1 MITDGELQLFFETDK
16 GKKMFQQLAL
26 QMERMKKAV
35 ERSETFGHFGWA
47 FPLDMEPRDY
57 VRLAEHATN
66 ADTVDAAF
74 LKYYTDHDGQA
85 YKRLI
90 CSVIDEPE
98 LQQCRGF
105 LEEVRQS
112 YDDSRYRVCV
122 AALLP
127 MLDHIAQRTWDAPL
141 STQGKAHKSL
151 ERNIGV
157 LPDSLTDYLWR
168 SLKAFVD
175 QVFVRS
181 TRSKPPVL
189 NRHWI
194 LHGRGISDGTQVDC
208 LRLLQAIRLLEE
220 LAVKPTDCRMGLKT
234 GIRHSESHSQGS

>member
-1 MITDGELQLFFETDK
+1 MTKEE
-16 GKKMFQQLAL
+16 FQKVISDIDHAASQHRP
-26 QMERMKKAV
+26 QFERMIRAI

-74 LKYYTDHDGQA
+74 LKYYTDRDSVA
-85 YKRLI
+85 YTRLI
-90 CSVIDEPE
+90 GSLIEEPG
-98 LQQCRGF
+98 LLQCRGF
-105 LEEVRQS
+105 LEEVQQS
-112 YDDSRYRVCV
+112 YDDGRYRVCV

-141 STQGKAHKSL
+141 SIQGKAHKSL
-151 ERNIGV
+151 ERKIGV

-168 SLKAFVD
+168 SLRAFVN

-181 TRSKPPVL
+181 TKSKPPVL

-208 LRLLQAIRLLEE
+208 LRLLQAIRLLER
-220 LAVKPTDCRMGLKT
+220 LVHIGRKNRQIAG
-234 GIRHSESHSQGS
+234 

>member
-1 MITDGELQLFFETDK
+1 MIRDRELQSLVE
-16 GKKMFQQLAL
+16 QLRP
-26 QMERMKKAV
+26 QMQRMQKAV
-35 ERSETFGHFGWA
+35 ERSEIFGRFGWA
-47 FPLDMEPRDY
+47 FPVDMAPRDY

-90 CSVIDEPE
+90 RSLIDEPE

-112 YDDSRYRVCV
+112 YDDGRYRVCV

-151 ERNIGV
+151 ERKIGV
-157 LPDSLTDYLWR
+157 LPDSLTDY
-168 SLKAFVD
+168 
-175 QVFVRS
+175 
-181 TRSKPPVL
+181 
-189 NRHWI
+189 
-194 LHGRGISDGTQVDC
+194 
-208 LRLLQAIRLLEE
+208 RLCA
-220 LAVKPTDCRMGLKT
+220 
-234 GIRHSESHSQGS
+234 GIRGTCRNC